1 MRHDLARKLSAFLLL
16 ALAGLLF
23 LCRPAHAQDLYVSC
37 YDSIQRISPDGRVR
51 VFASDKERLANCQGL
66 AFDSQGY
73 LYVAVFNTSAI
84 IKIAPDGTLQTFAS
98 GSLIHHP
105 DALVI
110 DNKDNV
116 YVANNGNDIVKI
128 TPQGEGRLFAQDR
141 LLAFSS
147 GLSFGQNGLL
157 YASNP
162 WEDSI
167 VEITAEGKVHP
178 FVKSKEL
185 HTPCGLSPSS
195 SGTLYTVFEKSQ
207 TLGRLT
213 SVGDVEI
220 VASGE
225 EIKGAVHLAFAPS
238 GALYLVSQGCLRRV
252 APDGSMQVV
261 VRNLPQSVCCLAF
274 GLPTPAKQ
282 AKRGGLIR

>member
-1 MRHDLARKLSAFLLL
+1 MRHGLPRNLPAFLVL

-23 LCRPAHAQDLYVSC
+23 LCRPAQAQDLYVSC
-37 YDSIQRISPDGRVR
+37 YDGIRRISPDGSVR
-51 VFASDKERLANCQGL
+51 VFASDKERLVNCMGL
-66 AFDSQGY
+66 AFDSQGN
-73 LYVAVFNTSAI
+73 LYVAVFDTSAI

-128 TPQGEGRLFAQDR
+128 TPHGEVSLFAQDR

-178 FVKSKEL
+178 FVKSQEL
-185 HTPCGLSPSS
+185 HVPCGLATSLAALSTPS
-195 SGTLYTVFEKSQ
+195 LKRVQ

-213 SVGDVEI
+213 SLGDVEI
-220 VASGE
+220 VMSGE

-282 AKRGGLIR
+282 AKRGGLVR